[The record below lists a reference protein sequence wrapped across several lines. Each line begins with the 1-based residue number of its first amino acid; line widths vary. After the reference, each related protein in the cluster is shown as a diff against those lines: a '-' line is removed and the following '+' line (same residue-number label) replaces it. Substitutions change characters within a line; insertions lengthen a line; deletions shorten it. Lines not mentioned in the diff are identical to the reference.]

1 MAETIQARKAPPR
14 DGTRLLLHAQQKLR
28 PRPVH
33 ELTDLYVFTSE
44 NFNLLQILFSQL
56 AKDDRA
62 SFIQALLERISGKTT
77 ARRADENDHNAFP
90 SWNGFVSDLP
100 LLAEFC
106 IRAGYSRDVIQS
118 VGESRRPSP
127 GLALLLIQL
136 EEIIA
141 LNFNLFSDSE
151 LAQIPSALS
160 GLLQH
165 CIGVIQSGKAA
176 RSRRR
181 PIVASGKRAGKLSL
195 PVMGTILEEQSAT
208 ETALS
213 ISGIIE
219 ECRKARYWYLKGALQ
234 QKPNLE
240 IEIDK
245 LKVQSF
251 LESLGFDPLL
261 NKVLDEAEKMYR
273 DDATPFEL
281 KNCLGHWRSF
291 IEKLHADACA
301 AIAIPVGVS
310 APTSWGEANEFLYK
324 HGYLSKKQQQFV
336 VSFYALMSDE
346 GVHPL
351 IAEREYARLL
361 RNVVIEYGFLF
372 LTILEKKDIRISAQ
386 P

>member
-1 MAETIQARKAPPR
+1 
-14 DGTRLLLHAQQKLR
+14 
-28 PRPVH
+28 VH
-33 ELTDLYVFTSE
+33 ESTDLYVFKSE

-56 AKDDRA
+56 TKDDRP

-77 ARRADENDHNAFP
+77 ARRADKSEDKIFP
-90 SWNGFVSDLP
+90 SWNGFVSELP
-100 LLAEFC
+100 LVVEFC
-106 IRAGYSRDVIQS
+106 IRTGYSRDAIQAT
-118 VGESRRPSP
+118 GESRRLSP
-127 GLALLLIQL
+127 GLVLLLIQL

-151 LAQIPSALS
+151 LAQMPTTLL
-160 GLLQH
+160 GLTQH
-165 CIGVIQSGKAA
+165 CLGVIQSGKKPRFGQ
-176 RSRRR
+176 RSMG
-181 PIVASGKRAGKLSL
+181 PSDITVEELSAIEAV
-195 PVMGTILEEQSAT
+195 P
-208 ETALS
+208 S
-213 ISGIIE
+213 ISGIAE

-273 DDATPFEL
+273 NDATPFEL
-281 KNCLGHWRSF
+281 KNCLGHLRSF

-301 AIAIPVGVS
+301 AIAMPLGV
-310 APTSWGEANEFLYK
+310 PTPPKWGKTNEFLYQQ
-324 HGYLSKKQQQFV
+324 GYLSQKQEQFV
-336 VSFYALMSDE
+336 VSFYTLMSDE

-361 RNVVIEYGFLF
+361 RNVVIEYGVLF
-372 LTILEKKDIRISAQ
+372 LTILEKKGVRISVK